1 MPDALA
7 ELESVL
13 RSRRA
18 ERPEGSYTATLFG
31 DPERVSR
38 KVMEEAFEV
47 CLELGRTP
55 LDAGR
60 VAEEAADL
68 VFHLLVGLVDAGV
81 PWADVERVLEGRRR

>member
-7 ELESVL
+7 DLERVL
-13 RSRRA
+13 QSRRSD
-18 ERPEGSYTATLFG
+18 RPEGSYTATLFG

-47 CLELGRTP
+47 CLELGRSP
-55 LDAGR
+55 LDPER

-81 PWADVERVLEGRRR
+81 AWADVTRVLEGRRR

>member
-7 ELESVL
+7 DLERVL
-13 RSRRA
+13 RSRHE
-18 ERPEGSYTATLFG
+18 ERPEGSYTASLFA
-31 DPERVSR
+31 DPERVAR

-47 CLELGRTP
+47 CLELGRSSRDP
-55 LDAGR
+55 ER

-68 VFHLLVGLVDAGV
+68 VFHLLVGLVEAGV